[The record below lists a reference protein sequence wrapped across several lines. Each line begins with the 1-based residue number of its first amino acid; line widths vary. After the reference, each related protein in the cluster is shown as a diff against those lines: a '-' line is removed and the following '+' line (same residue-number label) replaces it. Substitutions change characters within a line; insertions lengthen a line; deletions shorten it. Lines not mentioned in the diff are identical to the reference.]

1 MIGEICVLGCGSSAG
16 TPVIACDCA
25 VCQSDQPKNRRTRCS
40 AWLQISGRHFLI
52 DTSPDLRA
60 QALREGMT
68 QVDAVLYTHPHADH
82 LNGLDDLRA
91 FCYQQR
97 AAIPVYGNSFLIN
110 NIRERFS
117 YACHAPTA
125 HWDKP
130 NLLLN
135 VAHAPFYIDDI
146 LITPIPVEHG
156 AWSIL
161 GWRLG
166 GLAWLTDV
174 SVVPESSLP
183 LLQNLE
189 LLFLDCLREAP
200 YSSHLGVEQAFAL
213 AKQIGAK
220 HTVLIHM
227 THQLDFAA
235 LSARCPEGVSVA
247 WDGLRLP
254 FTC

>member
-16 TPVIACDCA
+16 TPVIACDCE
-25 VCQSDQPKNRRTRCS
+25 VCQSDNPKNRRTRSS
-40 AWLQISGRHFLI
+40 AWIQISGRHFLI
-52 DTSPDLRA
+52 DTGPDLRA

-68 QVDAVLYTHPHADH
+68 HVDAVLYTHPHADH

-91 FCYQQR
+91 FCYHQR
-97 AAIPVYGNSFLIN
+97 AAIPVYGNSLLIN

-135 VAHAPFYIDDI
+135 IAHEPFYFDDV
-146 LITPIPVEHG
+146 LITPIAVEHG

-161 GWRLG
+161 GWRIG
-166 GLAWLTDV
+166 QCAWLTDV
-174 SVVPESSLP
+174 SALPDLSLHQ
-183 LLQNLE
+183 LQNLDV
-189 LLFLDCLREAP
+189 LFLDCLREAP
-200 YSSHLGVEQAFAL
+200 YPSHLGVEQAFAL
-213 AKQIGAK
+213 ARQIAAKQTI
-220 HTVLIHM
+220 LIHM
-227 THQLDFAA
+227 THQLSYEA

-247 WDGLRLP
+247 WDGLRVR
-254 FTC
+254 FSA